1 MTESQLHS
9 GQVLSHYRILEELG
23 GGGMGVVYK
32 AEDIRLYRP
41 VALKCLPPQL
51 AHDAISTQRFRREA
65 EAASAVNHPNIC
77 TIHDICEENGQTFIL
92 ARRAAASMQN
102 SICVAVPRIRT
113 PNFGKIHPSLA
124 AAFSVVGPAHVVF
137 VCFRELHFLR
147 RSRSCCGK
155 PGRNQTLRCNAKAN
169 CYLPQETG
177 HTIERRV

>member
-65 EAASAVNHPNIC
+65 EAASAMNHPNIC
-77 TIHDICEENGQTFIL
+77 TIHDICEENGQTFIVMEFLDGITLKHRIGSQPLETEAILSVALQVAEGLKAAHGKGIIHRDIKPANIFLTEGSQAKILDFGL
-92 ARRAAASMQN
+92 AKVSTGKDASVN
-102 SICVAVPRIRT
+102 GVT
-113 PNFGKIHPSLA
+113 
-124 AAFSVVGPAHVVF
+124 
-137 VCFRELHFLR
+137 
-147 RSRSCCGK
+147 
-155 PGRNQTLRCNAKAN
+155 
-169 CYLPQETG
+169 
-177 HTIERRV
+177 

>member
-1 MTESQLHS
+1 MTESQRHS
-9 GQVLSHYRILEELG
+9 GQVLSHYRILEKLG

-102 SICVAVPRIRT
+102 SICVAVPWIRT
-113 PNFGKIHPSLA
+113 PNLGKIHSSLA
-124 AAFSVVGPAHVVF
+124 AAVLG
-137 VCFRELHFLR
+137 CFR
-147 RSRSCCGK
+147 
-155 PGRNQTLRCNAKAN
+155 GRNLMSEFGKCAPDLDAAVLHVRATCAGRIRN
-169 CYLPQETG
+169 
-177 HTIERRV
+177 R